1 MLYVVFSFVFIKYVN
16 DRLLLNLVDRSTLR
30 SHSPPPRLFLLSHPA
45 RVTRSLQEVV
55 PSFAVAKVYQI
66 PNTNQIF
73 PRKTSENMLQS
84 YTHFPLNKTLTTMEK
99 ILRQQRNIPSSLP
112 RDHTQV
118 RPKIIRIAPSP
129 PPPPPLRYPKT
140 QPKGS
145 LKPQPQRYPKTKAK
159 GIPRARLRGAPR
171 ARQKG
176 ATSPPRLRADA

>member
-30 SHSPPPRLFLLSHPA
+30 SHSLPPRSVLLSHPA

-84 YTHFPLNKTLTTMEK
+84 CTHFPLNKTLTTTEK
-99 ILRQQRNIPSSLP
+99 NLCRRCNIPPHPP
-112 RDHTQV
+112 RDHPQV
-118 RPKIIRIAPSP
+118 RPKIIRVTPFPSP
-129 PPPPPLRYPKT
+129 PPPQRLPKT
-140 QPKGS
+140 HPKGAS
-145 LKPQPQRYPKTKAK
+145 SPSPK
-159 GIPRARLRGAPR
+159 GIPRAKL
-171 ARQKG
+171 KG
-176 ATSPPRLRADA
+176 TTSPPRPRADA